1 MRKLALV
8 STAATYLLTPV
19 IAFAATTPSPV
30 QIQIKPP
37 ASGID
42 PSTPVGTILSNAL
55 TIIFVV
61 AALLVLFMLIIGAF
75 NWIMSGGDKEKV
87 GAARNRITQALVGLA
102 VLALA
107 FLITVVVGQVLNINI
122 LDFKTLPTLGQ
133 RCPNANQVYD
143 PSANPPGCVDATS
156 AR

>member
-1 MRKLALV
+1 MRKLTLGL
-8 STAATYLLTPV
+8 SSAAILLTPTLALASV
-19 IAFAATTPSPV
+19 TPSPV

-37 ASGID
+37 AAGIN
-42 PSTPVGTILSNAL
+42 PYTPVGTILSNAL

-87 GAARNRITQALVGLA
+87 GAARQRITQALVGLA

-133 RCPNANQVYD
+133 RCGEGQVYD
-143 PSANPPGCVDATS
+143 PAGTPPGCVQAPG
-156 AR
+156 R